1 MPRVSTENLFKPKLL
16 NWAVTRTGLPAAEL
30 VKKLGISNDT
40 LAHWQDGTAS
50 PTIVQAEKLAKT
62 AGISFPLLFLNEIPD
77 LSIDIPDF
85 QTPNSVK
92 LSHPSL
98 DLEAVINHARLC
110 QDWYREFLQTNDE
123 PPNRFTGLL
132 SSVDDYSC
140 AAAQLVQILCV
151 NELRQATKNQ
161 DDFLRALVKQA
172 ETVLGVC
179 VMRCGHVKTN
189 AKRTLNPQE
198 FRGFALA
205 DAYAPLVFIN
215 TQDALSGQV
224 FTLIHELVHV
234 ARNQSGVSGNEDTA
248 AEERYAN
255 TVAGIV
261 LIPDDVL
268 PQLTDSPSL
277 LSDAERIAKRLR
289 VSSWS
294 VLTRARS
301 AGRISEESYHQA
313 VAELRKNL
321 RRSKHKSG
329 GSDFYQMQQA
339 ALGKNLAGAMI
350 SAVRAGQLPYRDMW
364 QMTGIKPANVG
375 KFSERVFS

>member
-1 MPRVSTENLFKPKLL
+1 
-16 NWAVTRTGLPAAEL
+16 
-30 VKKLGISNDT
+30 
-40 LAHWQDGTAS
+40 
-50 PTIVQAEKLAKT
+50 
-62 AGISFPLLFLNEIPD
+62 
-77 LSIDIPDF
+77 
-85 QTPNSVK
+85 
-92 LSHPSL
+92 
-98 DLEAVINHARLC
+98 
-110 QDWYREFLQTNDE
+110 
-123 PPNRFTGLL
+123 
-132 SSVDDYSC
+132 
-140 AAAQLVQILCV
+140 
-151 NELRQATKNQ
+151 
-161 DDFLRALVKQA
+161 
-172 ETVLGVC
+172 
-179 VMRCGHVKTN
+179 MRCGHVKTN

-289 VSSWS
+289 VSSWA

>member
-16 NWAVTRTGLPAAEL
+16 NWAVARTGLPAAEL
-30 VKKLGISNDT
+30 VKKLGISNDI

-62 AGISFPLLFLNEIPD
+62 ASIPFPLLFLNEIPD

-85 QTPNSVK
+85 RTPNSVK

-98 DLEAVINHARLC
+98 DLETVINHARLC

-179 VMRCGHVKTN
+179 V
-189 AKRTLNPQE
+189 
-198 FRGFALA
+198 
-205 DAYAPLVFIN
+205 
-215 TQDALSGQV
+215 
-224 FTLIHELVHV
+224 
-234 ARNQSGVSGNEDTA
+234 
-248 AEERYAN
+248 
-255 TVAGIV
+255 
-261 LIPDDVL
+261 
-268 PQLTDSPSL
+268 
-277 LSDAERIAKRLR
+277 
-289 VSSWS
+289 
-294 VLTRARS
+294 
-301 AGRISEESYHQA
+301 
-313 VAELRKNL
+313 
-321 RRSKHKSG
+321 
-329 GSDFYQMQQA
+329 
-339 ALGKNLAGAMI
+339 
-350 SAVRAGQLPYRDMW
+350 
-364 QMTGIKPANVG
+364 
-375 KFSERVFS
+375 